1 MKNVHQIGLVSIK
14 NVRIPASDHVDLMHN
29 VMFKITNQFVLV
41 LMVSKV
47 IHMAVAIQNKVG
59 LEIIYHYYYFQLYYS
74 HYFVSII

>member
-59 LEIIYHYYYFQLYYS
+59 LEIIYHYYYFQLSYS